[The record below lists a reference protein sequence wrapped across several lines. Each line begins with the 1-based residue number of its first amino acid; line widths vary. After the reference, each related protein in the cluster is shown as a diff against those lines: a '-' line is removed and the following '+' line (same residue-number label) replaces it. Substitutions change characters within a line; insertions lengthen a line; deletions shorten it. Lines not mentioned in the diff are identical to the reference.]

1 MPPRHS
7 SLSLDNDNYVQ
18 MKHNDWKKRL
28 NVVYS
33 TNPEFQYEKEDEN
46 EPVENLPKAEQK
58 LRVSIERKN
67 RGGKTVTLVSGFKGS
82 DDDLK
87 ELGKMLKTQCGVGGS
102 SKDGLILIQGEFKE
116 KVVSLLKKEGY
127 IQTK

>member
-1 MPPRHS
+1 
-7 SLSLDNDNYVQ
+7 

-67 RGGKTVTLVSGFKGS
+67 RGGKTVTLVSGFKGP

-102 SKDGLILIQGEFKE
+102 SKDGIILIQGEFKE

>member
-1 MPPRHS
+1 M
-7 SLSLDNDNYVQ
+7 
-18 MKHNDWKKRL
+18 

>member
-1 MPPRHS
+1 
-7 SLSLDNDNYVQ
+7 

-102 SKDGLILIQGEFKE
+102 SKDGIILIQGEFKE

>member
-1 MPPRHS
+1 
-7 SLSLDNDNYVQ
+7 

-58 LRVSIERKN
+58 LRVSIDRKN